1 MSFLYH
7 VIDKNLS
14 SSLTPNRVW
23 IPTAPSLPPSHWIEL
38 FPACWAQCANPKST
52 HPANGDILFSF
63 SFSFLRARLVQPST
77 LAGICWHPDNVTNNW
92 VHNSLVVL
100 WRKKVRATKNISC
113 CKSTPMSIPR
123 TTNVPA
129 IRPST
134 SIVCIHPLLYISSQT
149 SCMVPFASKFH
160 VCPAWSL
167 PFSPYH
173 YWSIDLRTSPPPTA
187 SVCLSVCRSGLV
199 PGPASGLRNDRA
211 LSNNLLL
218 VTAILLWPDTGWS
231 SWRCKKNQT
240 RQ

>member
-1 MSFLYH
+1 MPNPPTLRTET
-7 VIDKNLS
+7 S
-14 SSLTPNRVW
+14 SSVSASWEPGWCN
-23 IPTAPSLPPSHWIEL
+23 
-38 FPACWAQCANPKST
+38 PARWQAYVDIQITLQTTGFTT
-52 HPANGDILFSF
+52 HLSF
-63 SFSFLRARLVQPST
+63 Y
-77 LAGICWHPDNVTNNW
+77 GE
-92 VHNSLVVL
+92 
-100 WRKKVRATKNISC
+100 RKRVRATKNAISC

-134 SIVCIHPLLYISSQT
+134 SIVCIHPLRYISSQT
-149 SCMVPFASKFH
+149 SCLVPFASKFH

-173 YWSIDLRTSPPPTA
+173 YWSINLRTSPPPT

-218 VTAILLWPDTGWS
+218 VTAILLWPDIGWI

-240 RQ
+240 KQ